1 MPESIDIH
9 IKNIQTK
16 LQILLK
22 KHGTLEKEKIGLI
35 KDNEVYK
42 LNEKKLS
49 DKINLLEQQNNILKT
64 SAGKL
69 EGDEKKEFEKSINQY
84 IRTIEKCI
92 GMLNN

>member
-22 KHGTLEKEKIGLI
+22 KQDTLEKEKIDLI

-49 DKINLLEQQNNILKT
+49 DKINLLEQQNNILKA

-84 IRTIEKCI
+84 VRTIEKCK